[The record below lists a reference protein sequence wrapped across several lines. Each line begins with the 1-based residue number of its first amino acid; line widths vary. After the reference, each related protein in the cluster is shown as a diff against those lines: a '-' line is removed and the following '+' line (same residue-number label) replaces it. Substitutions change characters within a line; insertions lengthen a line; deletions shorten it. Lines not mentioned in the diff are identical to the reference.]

1 MRLINARSLKIEE
14 FGPRNLP
21 KYAILS
27 HTWGDYEP
35 TFAEWQSKVTRRW
48 KSGKPGFAKIFATCK
63 QACRDGFSHVWIDT
77 VCIDKTSSAE
87 LSEAINSMFAWYEK
101 AEVCYVHLA
110 DIPSQ
115 PPGGVDLLELLGSSR
130 WFSRGWTLQELIAP
144 DHVIFFSQAW
154 RQLGSKKALAS
165 FLSLVTGIDQLCIRK
180 ERMLREYSIAQRMSW
195 VADRVTTRPE
205 DIAYCLLGIF
215 GINMPLLYGEGQRAF
230 IRLQE
235 EIIRQSDDHSIL
247 AFDTLLS
254 ANSLLADH
262 PNLFRD
268 MRNLRPSLHSRIT
281 PPFALTNAGLSLRTP
296 LIQTL
301 SPHWFLAV
309 LNCVEVETKKG
320 LRKSQ
325 ICLPLLGK
333 NGVYMRARAPFCLV
347 KKSLSEMYIP
357 GCRTEIEDL
366 TTSVETKYLV
376 SHFTKVY
383 PAFGYELD
391 LALNGFD
398 EETMRN
404 PGFML
409 TFPRG
414 MGHFKLVEAFPPDS
428 LQTSTS
434 FFNPPITG
442 SGQPFA
448 HGLLIFQDMSEIP
461 EEGSPTKIGVY
472 LAQAQ
477 DDLGG
482 DLGGQWMCV
491 LTRVSDDINMYE
503 KCKESWQFENPDV
516 WSHYDHVGKFLVAA
530 RTKFAL
536 QGPTREVVM
545 VEIVFDADILTEE
558 QDLDTATVQ
567 FSDWT
572 RGHGEMNGRSR
583 VGLGNE
589 VVLGNRY
596 SQRGSLVRNVTELSD
611 IM

>member
-1 MRLINARSLKIEE
+1 MRLINAKSLKIEE

-35 TFAEWQSKVTRRW
+35 TLAEWRSVVTRRW
-48 KSGKPGFAKIFATCK
+48 KSSKPGFAKIFATCK
-63 QACRDGFSHVWIDT
+63 QACRDNLSHVWIDT

-101 AEVCYVHLA
+101 AEVCYVYLT

-115 PPGGVDLLELLGSSR
+115 PPSGIDLLELMGSSR

-144 DHVIFFSQAW
+144 DHVVFYSQSW
-154 RQLGSKKALAS
+154 TNLGSKKALAS
-165 FLSLVTGIDQLCIRK
+165 FLSIVTGIDQLCIRN
-180 ERMLREYSIAQRMSW
+180 ERYLREYSIAQRMSW

-215 GINMPLLYGEGQRAF
+215 GINMPLLYGEGERAF

-254 ANSLLADH
+254 TNSLLADH

-268 MRNLRPSLHSRIT
+268 MRNLRTSLHSRIT

-301 SPHWFLAV
+301 SPHWVLAV

-320 LRKSQ
+320 LQKSQ
-325 ICLPLLGK
+325 VCLPLLGK
-333 NGVYMRARAPFCLV
+333 DGIYMRARAPFCLI
-347 KKSLSEMYIP
+347 KKSLSEMHIH
-357 GCRTEIEDL
+357 GRRTEIEDL

-391 LALNGFD
+391 IALNGFD
-398 EETMRN
+398 EEVMQN

-414 MGHFKLVEAFPPDS
+414 MGHFQLVEAFPPDS
-428 LQTSTS
+428 LQRDTS
-434 FFNPPITG
+434 FFNPPVTG

-448 HGLLIFQDMSEIP
+448 HGLLVFQDMASSDKEN
-461 EEGSPTKIGVY
+461 PTRIGVY
-472 LAQAQ
+472 LAHARG
-477 DDLGG
+477 DMGG

-491 LTRVSDDINMYE
+491 LARMSDEVNLYE
-503 KCKESWQFENPDV
+503 KCKESWQFENPDD
-516 WSHYDHVGKFLVAA
+516 WSHYDHVGTFLVAA

-536 QGPTREVVM
+536 QEPACEVVM
-545 VEIVFDADILTEE
+545 VEMVFDADVLTRE
-558 QDLDTATVQ
+558 QDLDTAAVQ

-572 RGHGEMNGRSR
+572 GSRKEIGRSEVKLR
-583 VGLGNE
+583 NG

-596 SQRGSLVRNVTELSD
+596 SRKRSLLRNATDSSD
-611 IM
+611 VM

>member
-1 MRLINARSLKIEE
+1 MRLINAKTLKIEE

-27 HTWGDYEP
+27 HTWGDCEP
-35 TFAEWQSKVTRRW
+35 TFAEWRSVVTRRW
-48 KSGKPGFAKIFATCK
+48 KSSKPGFAKIFATCR
-63 QACRDGFSHVWIDT
+63 QTCRDGLSHVWIDT
-77 VCIDKTSSAE
+77 VCIDKSSSAE
-87 LSEAINSMFAWYEK
+87 LSEAINSMFAWYKK
-101 AEVCYVHLA
+101 AEVCYVYLT

-115 PPGGVDLLELLGSSR
+115 PPSGVDLLELMGSSR

-144 DHVIFFSQAW
+144 DHVVFYSQSW
-154 RQLGSKKALAS
+154 THLGSKKALAS
-165 FLSLVTGIDQLCIRK
+165 FLSIVTGVDQLCIRN
-180 ERMLREYSIAQRMSW
+180 ERALREYSIAQRMSW

-215 GINMPLLYGEGQRAF
+215 GINMPLLYGEGERAF

-254 ANSLLADH
+254 TNSLLADH

-301 SPHWFLAV
+301 SPHWVLAV

-325 ICLPLLGK
+325 VCLPLLGK
-333 NGVYMRARAPFCLV
+333 NGVYMRARSPFSLI
-347 KKSLSEMYIP
+347 KKSLSEMSIA
-357 GCRTEIEDL
+357 GSRTEIDDL

-376 SHFTKVY
+376 SYFTKVY

-391 LALNGFD
+391 LALNGF
-398 EETMRN
+398 EEEIMQN

-414 MGHFKLVEAFPPDS
+414 MGNFQLVEASPPDS
-428 LQTSTS
+428 LQKSIS
-434 FFNPPITG
+434 FFNPPVTG

-448 HGLLIFQDMSEIP
+448 HGLLVFQDMSASEKEDP
-461 EEGSPTKIGVY
+461 RKIGVY
-472 LAQAQ
+472 LAQVMG
-477 DDLGG
+477 DMGG

-491 LTRVSDDINMYE
+491 LARISDEFNLYE
-503 KCKESWQFENPDV
+503 KCKESWQFENPDD
-516 WSHYDHVGKFLVAA
+516 WSHYDHVGTFLVAA

-536 QGPTREVVM
+536 QEPACEVVM
-545 VEIVFDADILTEE
+545 VEMVFDADILTRE
-558 QDLDTATVQ
+558 QDLDTAAVQ

-572 RGHGEMNGRSR
+572 GSRREVNGRSQ

-589 VVLGNRY
+589 VVLGNVFP
-596 SQRGSLVRNVTELSD
+596 QRKSLLRNGTESSD

>member
-35 TFAEWQSKVTRRW
+35 TLAEWRSRVTRRW
-48 KSGKPGFAKIFATCK
+48 KSGQPGFAKIFGTCK
-63 QACRDGFSHVWIDT
+63 QACRDELPYVWVDT

-87 LSEAINSMFAWYEK
+87 LSEAINSMFSWYK
-101 AEVCYVHLA
+101 DAQVCYVYLT
-110 DIPSQ
+110 DIPS
-115 PPGGVDLLELLGSSR
+115 PPRGVDLLELMGSSR

-144 DHVIFFSQAW
+144 DHVEFFSKSW
-154 RQLGSKKALAS
+154 THLGSKKALAS
-165 FLSLVTGIDQLCIRK
+165 FLSIATGIDQLCIRK
-180 ERMLREYSIAQRMSW
+180 ERELREYSIAQRMSW

-215 GINMPLLYGEGQRAF
+215 GINMPLLYGEGEKAF

-247 AFDTLLS
+247 AFDTQLS
-254 ANSLLADH
+254 RNTLLADH

-366 TTSVETKYLV
+366 TTTVETKYLV
-376 SHFTKVY
+376 SYFTKVY

-398 EETMRN
+398 EDIMQN

-414 MGHFKLVEAFPPDS
+414 MGHFQLVQAFPPDA

-434 FFNPPITG
+434 FFNPPVAG
-442 SGQPFA
+442 SGHPFA
-448 HGLLIFQDMSEIP
+448 HGLLIFQDMSTFSDK
-461 EEGSPTKIGVY
+461 GSPTRIGVY
-472 LAQAQ
+472 LAQVEG
-477 DDLGG
+477 DMGG
-482 DLGGQWMCV
+482 DLSGQWMCV
-491 LTRVSDDINMYE
+491 LTRVSDDFNMYE
-503 KCKESWQFENPDV
+503 KCKESWQFESPDL

-536 QGPTREVVM
+536 QEPTREVVM
-545 VEIVFDADILTEE
+545 VEIVFDADVLTEE
-558 QDLDTATVQ
+558 QDLDTAMVQ
-567 FSDWT
+567 FSDWS
-572 RGHGEMNGRSR
+572 RGRGEMNGRSR
-583 VGLGNE
+583 VGLGSE
-589 VVLGNRY
+589 IVLGNRY
-596 SQRGSLVRNVTELSD
+596 SQEEGLLRNGTKL
-611 IM
+611 M